1 MTARQKHT
9 VGKASAELNR
19 RIAELAL
26 RNMNAPEIAEA
37 LGVGINVVNNRVGR
51 MRTLG
56 LLPRPSVCR
65 KGPST
70 KSRQAR
76 LSYHFKHKLGTMTSV
91 VESLSEQEIVWLY
104 TSTPAGETLAEFIS
118 RMIKDACERGTMH
131 TVAASLSESE
141 AAWMSSSVPEGMMLA
156 EFLAALVRDAYH
168 EEVEDDRQ
176 G

>member
-1 MTARQKHT
+1 MNRRQKHI
-9 VGKASAELNR
+9 VGKDSVELNR

-37 LGVGINVVNNRVGR
+37 LGVGVTVVNNRAGR
-51 MRTLG
+51 MRTMG

-76 LSYHFKHKLGTMTSV
+76 LSYHFKRNLGTMTSV

-104 TSTPAGETLAEFIS
+104 SSAPVGETLAGFVS
-118 RMIKDACERGTMH
+118 TMIKDACERGTMNA
-131 TVAASLSESE
+131 VMGSLGESE
-141 AAWMSSSVPEGMMLA
+141 AEWLRGAVPEGMMLA

-168 EEVEDDRQ
+168 EENAVDR
-176 G
+176 

>member
-1 MTARQKHT
+1 MTPRQKHT
-9 VGKASAELNR
+9 VGKASVELNR
-19 RIAELAL
+19 RIAELAM

-37 LGVGINVVNNRVGR
+37 LGVGINVVNNRAGR
-51 MRTLG
+51 MRTMG

-76 LSYHFKHKLGTMTSV
+76 LSYHFKHNLGTMTSV

-104 TSTPAGETLAEFIS
+104 TSTPVGKTLAGFVS
-118 RMIKDACERGTMH
+118 TMIKDACEHGTMN
-131 TVAASLSESE
+131 TVIGSLGESE
-141 AAWMSSSVPEGMMLA
+141 AEWLRGAVPEGMMLA

-168 EEVEDDRQ
+168 EEVGDDRQ